1 MTKFETLSYPRINQ
15 MLHDKIKSLVL
26 TVFVNDYYSKMTWFI
41 FAMRTLA
48 NKLILKF
55 QKDTDPLDKKSN

>member
-1 MTKFETLSYPRINQ
+1 MTKFGTLSYPRINQ
-15 MLHDKIKSLVL
+15 MLHYKIKSLVL
-26 TVFVNDYYSKMTWFI
+26 IVFVNDYYSEMIWFI

-55 QKDTDPLDKKSN
+55 